1 MHRSSLQILLKLH
14 SPKTWL
20 IYLLL
25 VLLALVWIAPAFT
38 LIATALKSKKD
49 FYSGLSLFQL
59 PPQIAWDNF
68 SAAITSGHMF
78 FYMKNDLVICL
89 IKVPLGILLEAMAA
103 FAITRLR
110 VRNRTSVFIFFLIG
124 MMLPMQVALIPI
136 SIVFGKLGL
145 FNTYIGLGVVYIG
158 FGISFG
164 ILVLRGFMSGIPHEL
179 DEAAYIDGCNKV
191 QLFTRVIL
199 PLSKPAIAT
208 LFISDF
214 LATWNEY
221 LLSSIIITKDEMK
234 TVPTGIMSFV
244 GQHGTDYGGLCA
256 GVIISII
263 PVMIVYFMFQKYFV
277 AGMAGAIK
285 Q

>member
-1 MHRSSLQILLKLH
+1 MDKELKLH

-38 LIATALKSKKD
+38 LIATALKSKQD

>member
-1 MHRSSLQILLKLH
+1 MDKELKLH

>member
-1 MHRSSLQILLKLH
+1 MDKKLKLH

-20 IYLLL
+20 IFLLL

>member
-1 MHRSSLQILLKLH
+1 MDKKLKLH

-191 QLFTRVIL
+191 QLFTRIIL

-277 AGMAGAIK
+277 VGMAGAIK

>member
-1 MHRSSLQILLKLH
+1 MDKKLKLH

-38 LIATALKSKKD
+38 LIATALKSQKD
-49 FYSGLSLFQL
+49 FYSGMSLFQL

>member
-1 MHRSSLQILLKLH
+1 MDKKLKLH

-20 IYLLL
+20 IYLML

>member
-1 MHRSSLQILLKLH
+1 MDKKLKLH

-49 FYSGLSLFQL
+49 FYSGMSLFQL

>member
-1 MHRSSLQILLKLH
+1 MDKKLKLH

-49 FYSGLSLFQL
+49 FYSGMSLFQL

-68 SAAITSGHMF
+68 SAAITSGHML
-78 FYMKNDLVICL
+78 FYMKNDLIICL
-89 IKVPLGILLEAMAA
+89 IKVPLGILLEAMTA

>member
-1 MHRSSLQILLKLH
+1 MDKKLKLH

-49 FYSGLSLFQL
+49 FYSGMSLFQL

-179 DEAAYIDGCNKV
+179 DEVATRCSSSRASYCRCPS
-191 QLFTRVIL
+191 QLS
-199 PLSKPAIAT
+199 PHCS
-208 LFISDF
+208 
-214 LATWNEY
+214 LATFSPRGTSICSR
-221 LLSSIIITKDEMK
+221 LSLSPRMR
-234 TVPTGIMSFV
+234 
-244 GQHGTDYGGLCA
+244 
-256 GVIISII
+256 
-263 PVMIVYFMFQKYFV
+263 
-277 AGMAGAIK
+277 
-285 Q
+285 

>member
-1 MHRSSLQILLKLH
+1 
-14 SPKTWL
+14 
-20 IYLLL
+20 
-25 VLLALVWIAPAFT
+25 
-38 LIATALKSKKD
+38 
-49 FYSGLSLFQL
+49 
-59 PPQIAWDNF
+59 
-68 SAAITSGHMF
+68 MF

-179 DEAAYIDGCNKV
+179 DEAAIHRRLQQGAALHARHTAAV
-191 QLFTRVIL
+191 QACYR
-199 PLSKPAIAT
+199 
-208 LFISDF
+208 
-214 LATWNEY
+214 
-221 LLSSIIITKDEMK
+221 
-234 TVPTGIMSFV
+234 
-244 GQHGTDYGGLCA
+244 H
-256 GVIISII
+256 
-263 PVMIVYFMFQKYFV
+263 IVH
-277 AGMAGAIK
+277 
-285 Q
+285 

>member
-1 MHRSSLQILLKLH
+1 MDKKLKLH
-14 SPKTWL
+14 SPKTWM

-49 FYSGLSLFQL
+49 FYSGMSLFQL

-68 SAAITSGHMF
+68 SAAITSGHIF
-78 FYMKNDLVICL
+78 FYMKNDLIICL

-110 VRNRTSVFIFFLIG
+110 MRNRTGVFIFFLIG

-136 SIVFGKLGL
+136 SIVFGRLGL
-145 FNTYIGLGVVYIG
+145 FNTYLGLGIVYIG

-179 DEAAYIDGCNKV
+179 DEAAYIDGCNKT

-221 LLSSIIITKDEMK
+221 LLSSIIITRDEMK
-234 TVPTGIMSFV
+234 TIPTGIMSFV

-263 PVMIVYFMFQKYFV
+263 PVMVVYFMFQKYFV

>member
-1 MHRSSLQILLKLH
+1 MDKKLKLH

-49 FYSGLSLFQL
+49 FYSGMSLFQL

-110 VRNRTSVFIFFLIG
+110 VRNRTSGFIFFLIG

>member
-1 MHRSSLQILLKLH
+1 
-14 SPKTWL
+14 
-20 IYLLL
+20 
-25 VLLALVWIAPAFT
+25 
-38 LIATALKSKKD
+38 
-49 FYSGLSLFQL
+49 
-59 PPQIAWDNF
+59 
-68 SAAITSGHMF
+68 
-78 FYMKNDLVICL
+78 MKNDLIICL
-89 IKVPLGILLEAMAA
+89 IKVPLGILLEAMTA
-103 FAITRLR
+103 FAIARLR
-110 VRNRTSVFIFFLIG
+110 MRNRTGVFIFFLIG

-136 SIVFGKLGL
+136 SIVFGRLGL
-145 FNTYIGLGVVYIG
+145 FNTYLGLGIVYIG

-179 DEAAYIDGCNKV
+179 DEAAYIDGCNKT

-234 TVPTGIMSFV
+234 TIPTGIMSFV

-263 PVMIVYFMFQKYFV
+263 PVMVVYFMFQKYFV

>member
-1 MHRSSLQILLKLH
+1 MDKKLKLH

-25 VLLALVWIAPAFT
+25 VLLSLVWIAPAFT

-49 FYSGLSLFQL
+49 FYSGMSLFQL

-68 SAAITSGHMF
+68 SAAITSGNML
-78 FYMKNDLVICL
+78 FYMKNDLIICL

-145 FNTYIGLGVVYIG
+145 FNTYIGLGIVYIG

>member
-1 MHRSSLQILLKLH
+1 MDKKLKLH

-49 FYSGLSLFQL
+49 FYSGMSLFQL

-78 FYMKNDLVICL
+78 FYMKNDLIICL

>member
-1 MHRSSLQILLKLH
+1 MDKKLKLH

-49 FYSGLSLFQL
+49 FYSGISLFQL